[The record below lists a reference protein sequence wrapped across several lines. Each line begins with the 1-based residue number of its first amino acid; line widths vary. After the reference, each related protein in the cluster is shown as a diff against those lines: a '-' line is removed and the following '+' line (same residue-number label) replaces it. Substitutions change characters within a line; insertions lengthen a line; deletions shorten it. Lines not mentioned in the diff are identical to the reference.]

1 MANNI
6 LLGPDAQVRFSLQ
19 MLRAHEGQGPI
30 QGGTTSIRDGIF
42 VSCDPE
48 AGIKGGFEATKTN
61 MVSIDIQPSEQS
73 LPRWLA
79 LHVAMGQVDLS
90 NAAVIGV
97 VARSKAPSS
106 ITTRVCLRS
115 GRSGQFVDTFFP
127 KTMVSFAAPSTHLD
141 LLDIS
146 ALPDLPRQAAWR
158 DLILFFRPG
167 EVDLDLLD
175 LRLFVV

>member
-1 MANNI
+1 MADNI

-19 MLRAHEGQGPI
+19 MLRALEGRGAI
-30 QGGTTSIRDGIF
+30 AGGTTPIQDGIF
-42 VSCDPE
+42 LSCDPE
-48 AGIKGGFEATKTN
+48 SGIKGEFEASKTN
-61 MVSIDIQPSEQS
+61 MVSVNIHPSEQGT
-73 LPRWLA
+73 PRWLG
-79 LHVAMGQVDLS
+79 LHIAMGPVDLS
-90 NAAVIGV
+90 NAAVVGIA
-97 VARSKAPSS
+97 ARSKAPSS

-115 GRSGQFVDTFFP
+115 GRSGQFMDTFFP

-141 LLDIS
+141 LLDLS

-158 DLILFFRPG
+158 ELVLFFRPG

>member
-1 MANNI
+1 MADNI

-19 MLRAHEGQGPI
+19 MLRAHEGRGPI
-30 QGGTTSIRDGIF
+30 QSGTTPIRDGVF
-42 VSCDPE
+42 LSCDPE
-48 AGIKGGFEATKTN
+48 TGIKGEFEATKAN
-61 MVSIDIQPSEQS
+61 MVSIEISPSEQS
-73 LPRWLA
+73 NPRWLG
-79 LHVAMGQVDLS
+79 LHVAMGPVDLS
-90 NAAVIGV
+90 NAAVVGIA
-97 VARSKAPSS
+97 ARSKAPSS

-115 GRSGQFVDTFFP
+115 GRSGQFVDTFFS
-127 KTMVSFAAPSTHLD
+127 KTMVSFAEPSTHLD
-141 LLDIS
+141 LLDIG